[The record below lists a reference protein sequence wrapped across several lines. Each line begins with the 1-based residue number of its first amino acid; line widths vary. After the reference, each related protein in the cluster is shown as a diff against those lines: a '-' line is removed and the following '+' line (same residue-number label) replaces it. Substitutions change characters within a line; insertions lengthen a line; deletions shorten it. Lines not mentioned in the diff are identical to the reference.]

1 MVYIEWLDR
10 WGERLAPRSFSSP
23 YAIVL
28 AKIFRRKGRLLLVQ
42 LVLITAGTMF
52 LLVATL
58 AKSIDLSVT
67 NELNRWKYDV
77 CINFEDQQNADR
89 LMRLA
94 QTVPG
99 VERSEVWLTQPASIL
114 SIRREKQPLR
124 IAEVNIS
131 LTSIPT
137 DTLTGISTD
146 TLPDIIRHKLAPKD
160 GGMSRNEQVLVVSTD
175 IADTNDLQVDDVVT
189 LKLNDQTSRKVEWTV
204 IGVYETVFINDAP
217 AFAPLNAVYDVTNKH
232 NRGNRLLVR
241 LDRHDATYLATI
253 SNQLQTLFKD
263 RNINLQL
270 QGTGTAYET
279 RHLALSQYTISINM
293 LLMLAVI
300 VAIVGGIGLMGALS
314 ISVVER
320 TRDIGVLRAIGV
332 RSQLIIS
339 MFVLEGIL
347 QGLISWAVAA
357 SLSFLI
363 GYPVVSL
370 LARRMLDINLLD
382 YSYSYGPILVWL
394 AIILVIATLASITP
408 ARSAARISVQE
419 SLAYV

>member
-10 WGERLAPRSFSSP
+10 WGERLAARSFSSP

-42 LVLITAGTMF
+42 LVLITAATMF
-52 LLVATL
+52 LLVVSL
-58 AKSIDLSVT
+58 AKSINLSVT

-77 CINFEDQQNADR
+77 RINFEDQQNADR

-99 VERSEVWLTQPASIL
+99 VERSEVWLIQPTSIL
-114 SIRREKQPLR
+114 SIQREKQPLR
-124 IAEVNIS
+124 IAEVNIT

-137 DTLTGISTD
+137 DTLLGTY
-146 TLPDIIRHKLAPKD
+146 PDIIRRKRTAMD
-160 GGMSRNEQVLVVSTD
+160 GGMPRNEQVLVVSTD

-217 AFAPLNAVYDVTNKH
+217 AFAPLNAIYVVINKH
-232 NRGNRLLVR
+232 NRGNQLLVR
-241 LDRHDATYLATI
+241 LDRHDAAYLATI

-263 RNINLQL
+263 RNMDLQF
-270 QGTGTAYET
+270 QGTGTAYEIQ
-279 RHLALSQYTISINM
+279 HLALSQYAISINM
-293 LLMLAVI
+293 LLVLSII

-320 TRDIGVLRAIGV
+320 TRDIGILRAVGA
-332 RSQLIIS
+332 RSPLIMS

-347 QGLISWAVAA
+347 QGLISWGIATP
-357 SLSFLI
+357 LSWLI

-370 LARRMLDINLLD
+370 LGRGVLDINILY
-382 YSYSYGPILVWL
+382 YSYSYKAVLVWL
-394 AIILVIATLASITP
+394 AIILIITALASVVP
-408 ARSAARISVQE
+408 ARNAARISIQE
-419 SLAYV
+419 SLDYM